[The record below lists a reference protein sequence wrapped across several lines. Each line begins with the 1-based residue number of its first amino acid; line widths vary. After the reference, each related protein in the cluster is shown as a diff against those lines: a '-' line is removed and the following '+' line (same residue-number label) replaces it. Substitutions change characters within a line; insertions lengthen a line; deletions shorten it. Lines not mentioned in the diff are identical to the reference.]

1 MLSNLLFF
9 IGGCGLGFFVA
20 AVMMVAAKED

>member
-9 IGGCGLGFFVA
+9 IGGCCLGFFVA
-20 AVMMVAAKED
+20 AVMMVGSKGG